1 MKKRHLILLSIATA
15 TLLSGCANG
24 YKQFYTA
31 APNANSE
38 VIAKNRAAPPLV
50 EPVVERSGPPPDH
63 DAFVNSYRRRGYELL
78 GASEFISGSTHKD
91 EQAIQQAKDI
101 GADLVVIIIPQY
113 QGSTTENVPL
123 TLPTTTTSYS
133 SGTATAYGRGGT
145 VTAYG
150 SGTTTTYGTSTTYI
164 PVTTH
169 RNHYGAA
176 FFAKMKTN
184 IGLNFRPLNG
194 EERQELQTNQG
205 VVVAVVVEDSR
216 AFHADFLEGDVVVA
230 VDDVKVTGLSGFRSL
245 MESKLG
251 TEVTFNILRKGK
263 AINKV
268 LNLGK

>member
-50 EPVVERSGPPPDH
+50 EPVVERPAPPVDI
-63 DAFVNSYRRRGYELL
+63 DSYRRRGYELL
-78 GASEFISGSTHKD
+78 GVSEFSSGSNHKD
-91 EQAIQQAKDI
+91 EQAIQQAKDV
-101 GADLVVIIIPQY
+101 GADLVVIIPPQY
-113 QGSTTENVPL
+113 QGSTTQSMPL
-123 TLPTTTTSYS
+123 TLPKTTTSYS
-133 SGTATAYGRGGT
+133 SGTATAYGQGGS

-150 SGTTTTYGTSTTYI
+150 TGTTTTYGTSTTYI

-194 EERQELQTNQG
+194 DERQDLQTNQG

-245 MESKLG
+245 MESKRG

-268 LNLGK
+268 LNLGQ